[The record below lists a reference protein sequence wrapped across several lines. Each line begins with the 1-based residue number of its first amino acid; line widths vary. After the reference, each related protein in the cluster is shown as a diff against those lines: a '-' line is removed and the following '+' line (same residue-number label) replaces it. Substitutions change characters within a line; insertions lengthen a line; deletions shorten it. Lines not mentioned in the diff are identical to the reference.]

1 MDKSKMTS
9 IRAFRSGLYNDIDE
23 CIRLKCVFYEDFDN
37 RLSFAKLM
45 TITVKH
51 KIVNDFLTIFNAIIR
66 GRGKLEGED
75 KLTALNLMKRITK
88 RVKIQLTQMKNL
100 GPTLGRQ
107 DSWKDSE
114 NYYKRLLSVVYSV
127 ILH

>member
-1 MDKSKMTS
+1 MT
-9 IRAFRSGLYNDIDE
+9 L
-23 CIRLKCVFYEDFDN
+23 
-37 RLSFAKLM
+37 
-45 TITVKH
+45 TVKH

-100 GPTLGRQ
+100 GPIMGQR
-107 DSWKDSE
+107 DSWKE
-114 NYYKRLLSVVYSV
+114 NEFYYKKLLSAIYSV
-127 ILH
+127 ILY